1 MDAIVEQTTAHSN
14 VKDEQLKLR
23 NTSRT
28 LVAGMAIAAALTMT
42 ACSSDDSDAKS
53 TTSAKATTSASATA
67 AANLPPTPSVAD
79 LNAELQKGLD
89 PNVPLDQKVGMIQ
102 GAEADPEL
110 INRVADA
117 AKQNNIIVS
126 VTAVSLVNDALTA
139 EANFNVNGQNNPA
152 TVPFVAE
159 DGKWKIEK
167 SWACNLLA
175 TAQVTSPACPA

>member
-1 MDAIVEQTTAHSN
+1 MEKTTAHSN

-23 NTSRT
+23 NTSRA
-28 LVAGMAIAAALTMT
+28 LVAGLAIAGALTMT
-42 ACSSDDSDAKS
+42 ACSSDNNSDNK
-53 TTSAKATTSASATA
+53 TTGAKATTSAAATSQ
-67 AANLPPTPSVAD
+67 AANLPPTPTVAD

-102 GAEADPEL
+102 GAEADPQL

-117 AKQNNIIVS
+117 AKQNNIQVS
-126 VTAVSLVNDALTA
+126 VTAVSLVNNALTA

-175 TAQVTSPACPA
+175 SAQITSPACPAA